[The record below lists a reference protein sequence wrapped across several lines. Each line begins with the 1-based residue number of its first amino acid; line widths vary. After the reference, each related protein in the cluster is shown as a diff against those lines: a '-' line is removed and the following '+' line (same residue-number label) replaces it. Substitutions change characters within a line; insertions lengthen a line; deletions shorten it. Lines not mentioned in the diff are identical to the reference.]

1 MLKLWTLVHLGSL
14 HGSVL
19 NVEIKLGEVMIW
31 LFGEMWRKIR
41 TAPLKPAVE
50 CSLST
55 NSKRR
60 LSQTDRNRLSSC
72 HCAPT
77 IPHARR
83 RSDNHPAFC
92 ISNSTSVYSSSK
104 PHLPPHPSTS
114 PYGGCC
120 ASLTQRF
127 DFSNSQTAYVKAVCC
142 PRHSIDP
149 VKVTPRLTSLRRKP
163 L

>member
-1 MLKLWTLVHLGSL
+1 MSL
-14 HGSVL
+14 HGSVS

-31 LFGEMWRKIR
+31 LFGEMWRKIHM
-41 TAPLKPAVE
+41 APLKPAVE

-60 LSQTDRNRLSSC
+60 LSQTDRNHLSSC

-77 IPHARR
+77 IPCARR
-83 RSDNHPAFC
+83 RSDNHPDFC
-92 ISNSTSVYSSSK
+92 ISNSTSAYSSSK
-104 PHLPPHPSTS
+104 PHLPPHLYPT
-114 PYGGCC
+114 PHGGGC
-120 ASLTQRF
+120 ASLTQRL
-127 DFSNSQTAYVKAVCC
+127 DFSNSQTAYVKTVCC
-142 PRHSIDP
+142 PRHTFDP